1 MRAYTQMSAGKI
13 AVQRAFNTHFFEFLD
28 DVITILPDNVDL
40 IASRKSFELYKK
52 ANPTLLVKL
61 WYSYIYAP
69 YASVIDDG
77 NLDFFIEKDYS
88 GDVLDLA
95 NSRDILNTID
105 TLRKPIK
112 EMGDVNRAHALEYV
126 QNLCKLSNLYHM
138 S

>member
-13 AVQRAFNTHFFEFLD
+13 TVQRAFNTHFFEFLD
-28 DVITILPDNVDL
+28 DVIAILPDNVDL

-77 NLDFFIEKDYS
+77 NLDFFIDKDYS
-88 GDVLDLA
+88 GDVSDLA
-95 NSRDILNTID
+95 NSRDILNAID

-112 EMGDVNRAHALEYV
+112 EMGDINRAHALEYV